1 MDGNMDGSFKSIEQ
15 LIDIPYATETRVARR
30 KGKNSTSEF
39 FTPSSLVSK
48 MCDKIPSTDWSDPTK
63 TFLEPCFGN
72 GNFLVEIIR
81 RRIVDYSI
89 DWKIVLNN
97 LYGVEL
103 MPDNVQEAK
112 DRIIELL
119 KTLNIDFNEQEARDI
134 MDKNLVCSDFFKWDF
149 ENWRPI
155 SERSKELF

>member
-1 MDGNMDGSFKSIEQ
+1 MALENS
-15 LIDIPYATETRVARR
+15 YATETRVARR

-48 MCDKIPSTDWSDPTK
+48 MCDKIPSTDWSNPTK

-89 DWKIVLNN
+89 DWKTVLNN

-103 MPDNVQEAK
+103 MSDNVQEAK

-119 KTLNIDFNEQEARDI
+119 KSLNIDFNEQEARDI
-134 MDKNLVCSDFFKWDF
+134 MNHNLVCSDFFKWDF

-155 SERSKELF
+155 ADNSVELF

>member
-1 MDGNMDGSFKSIEQ
+1 MNQELGITEIRKS
-15 LIDIPYATETRVARR
+15 RR
-30 KGKNSTSEF
+30 KGSGGTQEF

-48 MCDKIPSTDWSDPTK
+48 MCDKIPSTDWSNPTK

-103 MPDNVQEAK
+103 MSDNVQEAK

-119 KTLNIDFNEQEARDI
+119 KNLNIDFNEHEARDI
-134 MDKNLVCSDFFKWDF
+134 MNHNLVCSDFFKWDF

-155 SERSKELF
+155 PESSKELF